1 MTKTLEFKN
10 DELIGIGNFLGNLKL
25 KNMASLGRSKLIK
38 LIVAKNKEFQD
49 DLNEIRDQFF
59 IKDDDGQFKV
69 ENEKLV
75 YKDKSQKDEA
85 NKQVNA
91 LDNEKAVIEITE
103 YSSKLKKLY
112 TALQNYDEEFSNQD
126 AVAYDIVMEAFE
138 DAFDNQG
145 KEE

>member
-85 NKQVNA
+85 GKQFND

-103 YSSKLKKLY
+103 YSSKLKKMY
-112 TALQNYDEEFSNQD
+112 AALQNYDGEFSNQD
-126 AVAYDIVMEAFE
+126 AIAYDILM
-138 DAFDNQG
+138 DAFDAAFDN
-145 KEE
+145 KRNEE

>member
-1 MTKTLEFKN
+1 
-10 DELIGIGNFLGNLKL
+10 
-25 KNMASLGRSKLIK
+25 MASLGRSKLIK

-59 IKDDDGQFKV
+59 VKDDDGQFKV

-126 AVAYDIVMEAFE
+126 AVAYDIVMDTFE

-145 KEE
+145 NEE